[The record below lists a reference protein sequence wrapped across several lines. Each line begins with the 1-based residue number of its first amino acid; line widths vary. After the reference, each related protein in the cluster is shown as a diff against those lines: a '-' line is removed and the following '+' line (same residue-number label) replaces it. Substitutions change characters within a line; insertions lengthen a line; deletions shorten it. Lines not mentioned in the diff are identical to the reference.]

1 MSANFPLR
9 LPTSIKAAASE
20 LARREGISLN
30 QFIASAVAEKVSAL
44 TTADYF
50 AARAARADRAR
61 FDAVMARAGTLPPR
75 PGDELD

>member
-9 LPTSIKAAASE
+9 MPASVKAIAAE
-20 LARREGISLN
+20 LARREGVSLN

-61 FDAVMARAGTLPPR
+61 FDAVMARAGTQPPR
-75 PGDELD
+75 AGDELE